1 MGKLFSTKK
10 NKDNSELNAEEKT
23 ILQSKITRD
32 NIKNY
37 IKKLEKNSKL
47 KREKAKEALKQKN
60 KDRAKYNLKLSKM
73 YQEQIKTADAQLTM
87 LEEQIANIEQATTQR
102 DAMKVL
108 EKGNEVLKNLQS
120 ECNIEKWEKISD
132 DMNDLKEQQDEIN
145 QFFRDRSMD
154 DVDDDVEEEMN
165 KLIESTKSD
174 IEQELPSANT
184 NDIVVDDGNKNDN
197 KEKIAEIA

>member
-1 MGKLFSTKK
+1 MGSLCDKSGTPKINKEKEKAILDCKLARDKI
-10 NKDNSELNAEEKT
+10 KT
-23 ILQSKITRD
+23 
-32 NIKNY
+32 Y
-37 IKKLEKNSKL
+37 IKRLERNANL
-47 KREKAKEALKQKN
+47 KKEKAKESLRAKN

-73 YQEQIKTADAQLTM
+73 YQEQIKTADSQLTM
-87 LEEQIANIEQATTQR
+87 LEEQISNIEQTTTQR

-108 EKGNEVLKNLQS
+108 EKGNEVLKNLQK

-184 NDIVVDDGNKNDN
+184 NEIVVDDGNKNINN
-197 KEKIAEIA
+197 KEKITELI

>member
-1 MGKLFSTKK
+1 MGKLCDKSHSPLI
-10 NKDNSELNAEEKT
+10 NQEEKA
-23 ILQSKITRD
+23 LLDCKMTRD
-32 NIKNY
+32 KIKTY
-37 IKKLEKNSKL
+37 IKRLERNANL
-47 KREKAKEALKQKN
+47 KKEKAKDALRAKN

-132 DMNDLKEQQDEIN
+132 DMQDIKDQQDEIN
-145 QFFRDRSMD
+145 QFFRDRNMN

-165 KLIESTKSD
+165 KLMESEKND
-174 IEQELPSANT
+174 IENELPSANK
-184 NDIVVDDGNKNDN
+184 NDIYIENITNKNDD
-197 KEKIAEIA
+197 EKMAELV

>member
-1 MGKLFSTKK
+1 MGSLCD
-10 NKDNSELNAEEKT
+10 NKSKGQVNNEEKS
-23 ILQSKITRD
+23 IEECKYTRD
-32 NIKNY
+32 NIKSY
-37 IKKLEKNSKL
+37 IKRLERNEIL
-47 KREKAKEALKQKN
+47 KREKAKEALKLKN

-73 YQEQIKTADAQLTM
+73 YQEQIKTADSQLTM
-87 LEEQIANIEQATTQR
+87 LEEQISNIEQTTTQR

-108 EKGNEVLKNLQS
+108 EKGNEVLKNLQK

-184 NDIVVDDGNKNDN
+184 NEIVVDDGNKNDN

>member
-1 MGKLFSTKK
+1 MGNLCEKSHSPLI
-10 NKDNSELNAEEKT
+10 NQEEKA
-23 ILQSKITRD
+23 LLDCKMTRD
-32 NIKNY
+32 KIKTY
-37 IKKLEKNSKL
+37 IKRLERNANL
-47 KREKAKEALKQKN
+47 KKEKAKDALRAKN

-73 YQEQIKTADAQLTM
+73 YQEQIKTADSQLTM
-87 LEEQIANIEQATTQR
+87 LEEQISNIEQATTQR

-108 EKGNEVLKNLQS
+108 EKGNEVLKNLQK

-184 NDIVVDDGNKNDN
+184 NEIVVDDGNKNDN

>member
-1 MGKLFSTKK
+1 MGSLCD
-10 NKDNSELNAEEKT
+10 NKSKGQVNNEEKS
-23 ILQSKITRD
+23 IEECKYTRD
-32 NIKNY
+32 NIKSY
-37 IKKLEKNSKL
+37 IKRLERNEIL
-47 KREKAKEALKQKN
+47 KREKAKEALKLKN

-73 YQEQIKTADAQLTM
+73 YQEQIKTADSQLTM
-87 LEEQIANIEQATTQR
+87 LEEQISNIEQATTQR

-108 EKGNEVLKNLQS
+108 EKGNEVLKNLQK

-184 NDIVVDDGNKNDN
+184 NEIVVDDGNKNDN

>member
-1 MGKLFSTKK
+1 MGKLCEKSHSPLI
-10 NKDNSELNAEEKT
+10 NQEEKA
-23 ILQSKITRD
+23 LLDCKMTRD
-32 NIKNY
+32 KIKTY
-37 IKKLEKNSKL
+37 IKRLERNANL
-47 KREKAKEALKQKN
+47 KKEKAKDALRAKN

-120 ECNIEKWEKISD
+120 ECNIEKWEKISE
-132 DMNDLKEQQDEIN
+132 DMQDIKDQQDEIN
-145 QFFRDRSMD
+145 QFFRDRNMN

-165 KLIESTKSD
+165 KLMESEKND
-174 IEQELPSANT
+174 IENELPSANK
-184 NDIVVDDGNKNDN
+184 NDIYIENITNKNED
-197 KEKIAEIA
+197 EKMAELV

>member
-23 ILQSKITRD
+23 ILQCKITRD

-73 YQEQIKTADAQLTM
+73 YSEQIKSAESQLTM
-87 LEEQIANIEQATTQR
+87 LEEQISNLESTITQKE
-102 DAMKVL
+102 ALKIL
-108 EKGNEVLKNLQS
+108 EKGNEVLKNLQN

-132 DMNDLKEQQDEIN
+132 DMNDIKEQQDEIN
-145 QFFRDRSMD
+145 QFFRDKNFED
-154 DVDDDVEEEMN
+154 IDEDIENEMN
-165 KLIESTKSD
+165 KLMESDND
-174 IEQELPSANT
+174 IELPSANKNEIHIEENKT
-184 NDIVVDDGNKNDN
+184 ENKNEDN
-197 KEKIAEIA
+197 IFEQVS

>member
-1 MGKLFSTKK
+1 MGKIFSIKK

-23 ILQSKITRD
+23 ILQCKITRD

-73 YQEQIKTADAQLTM
+73 YSEQIKNAESQLTM
-87 LEEQIANIEQATTQR
+87 LEEQISNLESAITQKE
-102 DAMKVL
+102 ALKIL
-108 EKGNEVLKNLQS
+108 EKGNEVLKNLQN

-132 DMNDLKEQQDEIN
+132 DMNDIKEQQDEIN
-145 QFFRDRSMD
+145 QFFRDKN
-154 DVDDDVEEEMN
+154 VEDIDEDIENEMN
-165 KLIESTKSD
+165 KLMESDND
-174 IEQELPSANT
+174 IELPSANKNEIHIEENKT
-184 NDIVVDDGNKNDN
+184 ENKNEDN
-197 KEKIAEIA
+197 IFEQVS

>member
-1 MGKLFSTKK
+1 MGSLCDK
-10 NKDNSELNAEEKT
+10 SETPKINNEEKA
-23 ILQSKITRD
+23 ILDCKLARDKIKT
-32 NIKNY
+32 Y
-37 IKKLEKNSKL
+37 IKRLERNANL
-47 KREKAKEALKQKN
+47 KKEKAKESLRAKN

-132 DMNDLKEQQDEIN
+132 DMQDIKDQQDEIN
-145 QFFRDRSMD
+145 QFFRDRNIEN
-154 DVDDDVEEEMN
+154 VDDDVEEEMN
-165 KLIESTKSD
+165 KLMESENND
-174 IEQELPSANT
+174 IENELPSANK
-184 NDIVVDDGNKNDN
+184 NEIYIEEEKNENK
-197 KEKIAEIA
+197 KEKITEMI

>member
-1 MGKLFSTKK
+1 MGSLCEKSQTPLI
-10 NKDNSELNAEEKT
+10 NQEEK
-23 ILQSKITRD
+23 ILLECKMTRD
-32 NIKNY
+32 NIKSY
-37 IKKLEKNSKL
+37 IKRLERNANL
-47 KREKAKEALKQKN
+47 KREKAKEALKLKN
-60 KDRAKYNLKLSKM
+60 KDRARAKYNLKLSKM
-73 YQEQIKTADAQLTM
+73 YQEQIKTADSQLTM
-87 LEEQIANIEQATTQR
+87 LEEQISNIEQATTQR

-108 EKGNEVLKNLQS
+108 EKGNEVLKNLQK

-184 NDIVVDDGNKNDN
+184 NDIVVDDGNKNYNN
-197 KEKIAEIA
+197 KEKITELI

>member
-1 MGKLFSTKK
+1 MGKLCEKSHSPLI
-10 NKDNSELNAEEKT
+10 NQEEKA
-23 ILQSKITRD
+23 LLDCKITRD
-32 NIKNY
+32 KIKTY
-37 IKKLEKNSKL
+37 IKRLERNANL
-47 KREKAKEALKQKN
+47 KKEKAKDALRAKN

-120 ECNIEKWEKISD
+120 ECNIEKWEKLSE
-132 DMNDLKEQQDEIN
+132 DMQDMKDQQDEIN
-145 QFFRDRSMD
+145 QFFRDRNMD

-165 KLIESTKSD
+165 KLMESEKND
-174 IEQELPSANT
+174 IENELPSANK
-184 NDIVVDDGNKNDN
+184 NDIYIENITNKNDD
-197 KEKIAEIA
+197 EKMAELV

>member
-1 MGKLFSTKK
+1 MGSLCDK
-10 NKDNSELNAEEKT
+10 SETPKINNEEKA
-23 ILQSKITRD
+23 ILDCKLARDKIKT
-32 NIKNY
+32 Y
-37 IKKLEKNSKL
+37 IKRLERNANL
-47 KREKAKEALKQKN
+47 KKEKAKESLRAKN

-120 ECNIEKWEKISD
+120 ECNIEKWEKLSE
-132 DMNDLKEQQDEIN
+132 DMQDMKDQQDEIN
-145 QFFRDRSMD
+145 QFFRDRNMD

-165 KLIESTKSD
+165 KLMESEKSD
-174 IEQELPSANT
+174 IENELPSANK
-184 NDIVVDDGNKNDN
+184 NDIYIEGISNKNEN
-197 KEKIAEIA
+197 EKITELA

>member
-1 MGKLFSTKK
+1 MGSLCD
-10 NKDNSELNAEEKT
+10 NKSKGQVNNEEKS
-23 ILQSKITRD
+23 IEECKYTRD
-32 NIKNY
+32 NIKSY
-37 IKKLEKNSKL
+37 IKRLERNEIL
-47 KREKAKEALKQKN
+47 KREKAKEALKLKN

-73 YQEQIKTADAQLTM
+73 YQEQIKTADSQLTM
-87 LEEQIANIEQATTQR
+87 LEEQISNIEQATTQR

-108 EKGNEVLKNLQS
+108 EKGNEVLKNLQK

-184 NDIVVDDGNKNDN
+184 NEIVVDDGNKNIII
-197 KEKIAEIA
+197 KKK

>member
-1 MGKLFSTKK
+1 MGKLCEKSHSPLI
-10 NKDNSELNAEEKT
+10 NQEEKA
-23 ILQSKITRD
+23 LLDCKMTRD
-32 NIKNY
+32 KIKTY
-37 IKKLEKNSKL
+37 IKRLERNANL
-47 KREKAKEALKQKN
+47 KKEKAKDALRAKN

-120 ECNIEKWEKISD
+120 ECNIEKWEKLSE
-132 DMNDLKEQQDEIN
+132 DMQDMKDQQDEIN
-145 QFFRDRSMD
+145 QFFRDRNMD

-165 KLIESTKSD
+165 KLMESEKSD
-174 IEQELPSANT
+174 IENELPSANK
-184 NDIVVDDGNKNDN
+184 NDIYIEGISNKNEN
-197 KEKIAEIA
+197 EKITELA

>member
-1 MGKLFSTKK
+1 MGKIFSIKK

-23 ILQSKITRD
+23 ILQCKITRD

-73 YQEQIKTADAQLTM
+73 YSEQIKNAESQLTM
-87 LEEQIANIEQATTQR
+87 LEEQISNLESAITQKE
-102 DAMKVL
+102 ALKIL
-108 EKGNEVLKNLQS
+108 EKGNEVLKNLQN

-132 DMNDLKEQQDEIN
+132 DMNDIKEQQDEIN
-145 QFFRDRSMD
+145 QFFRDKN
-154 DVDDDVEEEMN
+154 VEDIDEDIENEMN
-165 KLIESTKSD
+165 KLMEEIEV
-174 IEQELPSANT
+174 I
-184 NDIVVDDGNKNDN
+184 
-197 KEKIAEIA
+197 